1 MCMSTI
7 STGHSNFRDE
17 PTEEITAD
25 GSESVPFQNAA
36 LTKSGKL
43 CQFALF
49 MLHYKYHT
57 EILYN
62 YDLSLSSLSSLRT
75 TYVDLFL

>member
-49 MLHYKYHT
+49 MLH
-57 EILYN
+57 
-62 YDLSLSSLSSLRT
+62 
-75 TYVDLFL
+75 